1 MKNQQSDKPFDP
13 KSKTR
18 QCTQIKSSGVRCGC
32 PALRDQY
39 TCYFHTMQIQRRANP
54 RHVHFPILEDR
65 YAIQAAIMEVIY
77 RFSTGQLIAN
87 EVEIY
92 IKLLRLAVSNGRN
105 LDFDSEEVRANVSTE
120 PLLTQPVAQPAAP
133 PIRPA
138 APAVAPPTQPAVA
151 ARKPSATTDTFIVN
165 PPITQTQ
172 TKKPPASAE
181 TMAGL
186 AAEAEALAKRFLRTA
201 G

>member
-1 MKNQQSDKPFDP
+1 MKNQQPDKPFDP

-77 RFSTGQLIAN
+77 RFSTGQLIAK

-105 LDFDSEEVRANVSTE
+105 LDFDSEEVRANMSTE
-120 PLLTQPVAQPAAP
+120 PLLTQAAAP
-133 PIRPA
+133 PTRPA
-138 APAVAPPTQPAVA
+138 APAAASPTQPAVA
-151 ARKPSATTDTFIVN
+151 ARKPSATTGTFIVN

-172 TKKPPASAE
+172 PKKPPASAE
-181 TMAGL
+181 TMAEL
-186 AAEAEALAKRFLRTA
+186 AAEALAKRFLHT
-201 G
+201 GS